1 MSGCQRAVYLDNAA
15 TSYPKPET
23 VYRAVD
29 WCLREVGAN
38 AGRGG
43 YRRALEADEIVYRAR
58 SALARLFNVRD
69 ASRIVFTANATE
81 ALNLAIKGLVG
92 PGDHVV
98 TSSLEHNAVWRCLK
112 TLERDRGVKLTVV
125 RCAPDGTLDPKAV
138 EEALRPGT
146 RLIALTHAS
155 NVTGTI
161 LPVAAVGEIA
171 RRHGVPL
178 LVDAAQTAGVLPL
191 DVERDGIDLLA
202 FTGHKGLL
210 GPFGTGGLYIR
221 EGFEPRPLKE
231 GGTGSQSRLPYQP
244 DLLPDRYE
252 AGTLNVC
259 GLAGLAAG
267 VEFILDRGVEK
278 IREKEKALTACA
290 LEILAGTE
298 GVEVYGPRD
307 AERQVGVISFN
318 LAGVDGAE
326 VAYVLDEVYG
336 IMVRVGLH
344 CAPLAHET
352 IGTLERGTVRISL
365 GYFNTFEELDY
376 LGEAL
381 RAISRRVGD
390 GGRGCG

>member
-1 MSGCQRAVYLDNAA
+1 MTECRRGIYLDNAA
-15 TSYPKPET
+15 TSYPKPEA

-58 SALARLFNVRD
+58 SALTRLFNVRD

-81 ALNLAIKGLVG
+81 ALNLAIKGWLR

-98 TSSLEHNAVWRCLK
+98 SSSVEHNAVWRCLK
-112 TLERDRGVKLTVV
+112 TLERDLGVELAVV

-138 EEALRPGT
+138 EEALRPHT
-146 RLIALTHAS
+146 RLIVLTHAS
-155 NVTGTI
+155 NVTGAI
-161 LPVAAVGEIA
+161 LPVAEVGEIA
-171 RRHGVPL
+171 RRHGVPF

-191 DVERDGIDLLA
+191 DVERDGIDFLA
-202 FTGHKGLL
+202 FTGHKGLF
-210 GPFGTGGLYIR
+210 GPFGTGGLYLR

-231 GGTGSQSRLPYQP
+231 GGTGSKSRLPYQP
-244 DLLPDRYE
+244 AVLPDRYE

-267 VEFILDRGVEK
+267 VEFILDQGVEK
-278 IREKEKALTACA
+278 IRKKEKALTAYA

-318 LAGVDGAE
+318 LAGVEGAE

-352 IGTLERGTVRISL
+352 IGTLERGTVRVSL
-365 GYFNTFEELDY
+365 GYFNTFEELDC

-381 RAISRRVGD
+381 RAISRRVG
-390 GGRGCG
+390 GGG

>member
-1 MSGCQRAVYLDNAA
+1 MGANRRRVYLDNAA
-15 TSYPKPET
+15 TSYPKPEA

-29 WCLREVGAN
+29 WFLREVGAS

-43 YRRALEADEIVYRAR
+43 YRLALKADEIVYQAR
-58 SALARLFNVRD
+58 SALARLFNVKD

-81 ALNLAIKGLVG
+81 SLNLAIKGLVG

-98 TSSLEHNAVWRCLK
+98 TSSMEHNAVWRCLK
-112 TLERDRGVKLTVV
+112 TLERDQGVEPTIVP
-125 RCAPDGTLDPKAV
+125 CAADGTLAPEAV
-138 EEALRPGT
+138 EGALRPNT
-146 RLIALTHAS
+146 RLIVLTHAS

-161 LPVAAVGEIA
+161 MPVAEVGEIA
-171 RRHGVPL
+171 RRHGIPF
-178 LVDAAQTAGVLPL
+178 LVDAAQTAGVLPI
-191 DVERDGIDLLA
+191 DVERDRIDLLA

-231 GGTGSQSRLPYQP
+231 GGTGSESRLPYQP
-244 DLLPDRYE
+244 QTLPERYE

-267 VEFILDRGVEK
+267 VEFILNEGVEK
-278 IREKEKALTACA
+278 IRAKEKSLTRHA
-290 LEILAGTE
+290 LEALADVE
-298 GVEVYGPRD
+298 GAEIYGPKD
-307 AERQVGVISFN
+307 AERQVGLISFN
-318 LAGVDGAE
+318 LAGVDGVE

-344 CAPLAHET
+344 CAPLAHQT
-352 IGTLERGTVRISL
+352 IGTLDRGTVRVSL
-365 GYFNTFEELDY
+365 GYFNTFADLDY

-381 RAISRRVGD
+381 QSISRQIR
-390 GGRGCG
+390 GGG

>member
-1 MSGCQRAVYLDNAA
+1 MSGCRRTVYLDNAA
-15 TSYPKPET
+15 TSYPKPEA

-112 TLERDRGVKLTVV
+112 TLERDLGVELAVV

-138 EEALRPGT
+138 EEALRPNT
-146 RLIALTHAS
+146 RLIVVTHAS

-161 LPVAAVGEIA
+161 LPMAQVGEIA
-171 RRHGVPL
+171 RRHGVPF
-178 LVDAAQTAGVLPL
+178 LVDAAQTAGALAI

-202 FTGHKGLL
+202 FTGHKALL

-221 EGFEPRPLKE
+221 EGLNPRPLKE

-244 DLLPDRYE
+244 ELLPDRYE

-267 VEFILDRGVEK
+267 VEFILDAGVEK
-278 IREKEKALTACA
+278 IREKEETLTGYA
-290 LEILAGTE
+290 LEVLASTE
-298 GVEVYGPRD
+298 GVELYGPGD
-307 AERQVGVISFN
+307 PERQVGVISFN

-352 IGTLERGTVRISL
+352 IGTLARGPVRLGL
-365 GYFNTFEELDY
+365 GYVNTFEELDY

-381 RAISRRVGD
+381 RAISRRVG
-390 GGRGCG
+390 GGG

>member
-1 MSGCQRAVYLDNAA
+1 MGGARRRVYLDNAA
-15 TSYPKPET
+15 TSYPKPEA

-43 YRRALEADEIVYRAR
+43 YRLALEADEIVYKAR
-58 SALARLFNVRD
+58 SSLAKLFNVRD

-98 TSSLEHNAVWRCLK
+98 TSSMEHNAVWRCLK
-112 TLERDRGVKLTVV
+112 TLERDQGVELTVV
-125 RCAPDGTLDPKAV
+125 PCAADGTLAPEAV
-138 EEALRPGT
+138 EKALRPNT
-146 RLIALTHAS
+146 RLIVLTHAS

-161 LPVAAVGEIA
+161 MPVAEVGKIA
-171 RRHGVPL
+171 RRHGIPF
-178 LVDAAQTAGVLPL
+178 LVDAAQTAGVLPI
-191 DVERDGIDLLA
+191 DVERDHIDLLA

-221 EGFEPRPLKE
+221 EGLDPRPLKE

-244 DLLPDRYE
+244 ETPPERYE

-267 VEFILDRGVEK
+267 VEFILNEGVEK
-278 IREKEKALTACA
+278 IREKEKSLTRHALKA
-290 LEILAGTE
+290 LASVPNVEI
-298 GVEVYGPRD
+298 YGPRD

-318 LAGVDGAE
+318 LTGVDGAE

-352 IGTLERGTVRISL
+352 IGTLDRGTVRIGL

-376 LGEAL
+376 LREAL
-381 RAISRRVGD
+381 VAISREIGS
-390 GGRGCG
+390 GS

>member
-1 MSGCQRAVYLDNAA
+1 MEAARRRVYLDNAA
-15 TSYPKPET
+15 TSYPKPEA

-43 YRRALEADEIVYRAR
+43 YRLALEADEIVYKAR
-58 SALARLFNVRD
+58 SSLAKLFNVRD

-98 TSSLEHNAVWRCLK
+98 TSSMEHNAVWRCLK
-112 TLERDRGVKLTVV
+112 TLERDQGVELTVV
-125 RCAPDGTLDPKAV
+125 PCAADGTLAPEAV
-138 EEALRPGT
+138 EKALRPDT
-146 RLIALTHAS
+146 RLIVLTHAS

-161 LPVAAVGEIA
+161 MPVAEVGKIA
-171 RRHGVPL
+171 RRHGIRF
-178 LVDAAQTAGVLPL
+178 LVDAAQTAGVLPI
-191 DVERDGIDLLA
+191 DVERDHIDLLA

-221 EGFEPRPLKE
+221 EGLDPRPLKE

-244 DLLPDRYE
+244 ETLPERYE

-267 VEFILDRGVEK
+267 VEFILNEGVEK
-278 IREKEKALTACA
+278 IREKEKSLTRHALKA
-290 LEILAGTE
+290 LASVPNVEI
-298 GVEVYGPRD
+298 YGPRD

-318 LAGVDGAE
+318 LTGVDGAE

-352 IGTLERGTVRISL
+352 IGTLDRGTVRIGL

-376 LGEAL
+376 LREGL
-381 RAISRRVGD
+381 VAISREIGS
-390 GGRGCG
+390 GS